1 MSLTEI
7 WTDRLL
13 LRAAEKSD
21 LPYYHKWFSD
31 PESMNFW
38 YARHDTDAPRLFDA
52 DIYCRSTPPHTTL
65 AETETYLSRMIDN
78 KKYNGVTEFS
88 VCLTASSEADT
99 IRAEQSDEC
108 SEGDGTNLIVI
119 GKAGLWDGREM
130 GYIFDREH
138 WGKGYAFEALD
149 AILKHVWA
157 LEDSPPEVAFADVD
171 PENVA
176 SMRLLL
182 KLGFVETGG
191 AKNTYETHLG
201 WRDSVYFEKKRPTEV
216 DEA

>member
-13 LRAAEKSD
+13 LRAAEKRD

-31 PESMNFW
+31 PESMKFW
-38 YARHDTDAPRLFDA
+38 
-52 DIYCRSTPPHTTL
+52 STPPHTNL
-65 AETETYLSRMIDN
+65 EETETYLKRMIDN
-78 KKYNGVTEFS
+78 EKYNGVTEFS

-99 IRAEQSDEC
+99 IRAEQGSDAC
-108 SEGDGTNLIVI
+108 SEGDDADLVVI

-130 GYIFDREH
+130 GYIFDREN

-149 AILKHVWA
+149 AILKHVWT

-182 KLGFVETGG
+182 KLGFIETGR

-201 WRDSVYFEKKRPTEV
+201 WRDSVYFEKKRPTEA
-216 DEA
+216 DDA